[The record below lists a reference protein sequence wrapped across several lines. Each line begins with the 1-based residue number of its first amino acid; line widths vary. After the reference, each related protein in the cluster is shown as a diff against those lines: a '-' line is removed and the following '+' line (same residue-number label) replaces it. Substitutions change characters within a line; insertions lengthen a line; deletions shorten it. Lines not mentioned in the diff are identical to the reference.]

1 MCVLHGPSLKLADE
15 ATEVIELCWLCGRLL
30 GEVTELHL
38 PIPKN
43 RGGKA
48 KVAVHP
54 MCHRTIHD
62 NISNADMARRYNTPD
77 ALKEHETIGRFV
89 DWIANKPPDF
99 DAPTKRGR

>member
-1 MCVLHGPSLKLADE
+1 MRLADGASLKLDAEITGE
-15 ATEVIELCWLCGRLL
+15 APCCWLCGRPL

-38 PIPKN
+38 PVPKN

-62 NISNADMARRYNTPD
+62 NFSNAEMERRYNTPD
-77 ALKEHETIGRFV
+77 ALKEHETIGRFL

>member
-1 MCVLHGPSLKLADE
+1 MYGDDSGAETSSP
-15 ATEVIELCWLCGRLL
+15 LCWLCARPL

-38 PIPKN
+38 PVPKN

-62 NISNADMARRYNTPD
+62 NISNAEMARRYNTPD
-77 ALKEHETIGRFV
+77 ALKEHEIIGRFV
-89 DWIANKPPDF
+89 EWATNKPPDF